1 MNYSGIMHE
10 EKILINRYLENSL
23 TGIELKE
30 FLDKL
35 ENDVKFRNEVSFQN
49 LLVEGIQLAEDKR
62 QIDSIEKFISY
73 KKPVIPTA
81 LKLIF
86 TFFIVTIGGIVLWNY
101 IDPDSAGKK
110 HNYFSLDYF
119 RKNKTDTIDINTK
132 GNLPSLNKK
141 PLTKSFSSNAEGLSP
156 KKIIPVSNSSLTDLS
171 DSTEI
176 VVKKDQLLI
185 SIKLLAEDLSDGKT
199 EAEKNE
205 SSIAKSTVEKLN
217 PSGGLPE
224 IEERST
230 IEYMVEFWVSPV
242 NYKGYKLIGNKL
254 ILFGIE
260 EPDAVHLFSKNEKL
274 WMKYGQDYFSLMQ
287 TENFESLIKSSEIPS
302 AQK

>member
-1 MNYSGIMHE
+1 MKQE
-10 EKILINRYLENSL
+10 EKILIDRYLENSL

-30 FLDKL
+30 FLDRL

-49 LLVEGIQLAEDKR
+49 LLIEGIQLAEDKR

-73 KKPVIPTA
+73 RKPAIPTA
-81 LKLIF
+81 LKLIV
-86 TFFIVTIGGIVLWNY
+86 TFFIITIGGIVLWNY
-101 IDPDSAGKK
+101 IGPDSADKK

-119 RKNKTDTIDINTK
+119 RKNKTDTIDAGSK
-132 GNLPSLNKK
+132 GNAQSINKK
-141 PLTKSFSSNAEGLSP
+141 PLTKNVTSQVEGVSD
-156 KKIIPVSNSSLTDLS
+156 KKEVPVSNSSLTDLS
-171 DSTEI
+171 DSMEI

-185 SIKLLAEDLSDGKT
+185 SINLQAEDLNQVKADV
-199 EAEKNE
+199 EKNE

-224 IEERST
+224 IDERST
-230 IEYMVEFWVSPV
+230 IEFMVEFWVSPV
-242 NYKGYKLIGNKL
+242 NYKGYKLIDNRL

-260 EPDAVHLFSKNEKL
+260 EPDAVRLFSKNGKL
-274 WMKYGQDYFSLMQ
+274 WMKYGQDYFSLVQ

>member
-1 MNYSGIMHE
+1 MNYSEMMQE
-10 EKILINRYLENSL
+10 EKILIDRYLENSL

-35 ENDVKFRNEVSFQN
+35 ENDIKFRNEVSFQN

-62 QIDSIEKFISY
+62 QIDLIEKFISY
-73 KKPVIPTA
+73 RKPAIPTA
-81 LKLIF
+81 LKLIV
-86 TFFIVTIGGIVLWNY
+86 TFFIITIGGIVLWNY
-101 IDPDSAGKK
+101 IGPDSEGKK

-132 GNLPSLNKK
+132 GKVPSINKK
-141 PLTKSFSSNAEGLSP
+141 PLTKSVSSHAEGISD
-156 KKIIPVSNSSLTDLS
+156 KNDIPVSNSSLTDLS

-185 SIKLLAEDLSDGKT
+185 SIKLQAEELGGGKT

-230 IEYMVEFWVSPV
+230 FEYMVEFWVSPV
-242 NYKGYKLIGNKL
+242 NYKGYKLIDNRL

-260 EPDAVHLFSKNEKL
+260 EPDAVRLFLINKKL
-274 WMKYGQDYFSLMQ
+274 WMKYGQDYFSIIP
-287 TENFESLIKSSEIPS
+287 TDKFESLIKSSENPS